1 MYTSFGHGHVIPSHL
16 PSDLKGSQFLVCS
29 RTRGGTTIGP
39 GCPADTHRCGWCL
52 NVLQQPI
59 IKWRRSIWDGSPAGP
74 RGPSV
79 FHEKQCPLPPP
90 HCFLSLQPTH
100 MASLRAYAS
109 LHQSVGPCQFSM
121 AFLHMGPDGW
131 FWRSEHPESTPASL
145 TYFYQSWVC
154 QWIYIFP
161 ESKG

>member
-29 RTRGGTTIGP
+29 GTRGSTTIGL
-39 GCPADTHRCGWCL
+39 GCPAGTHRRGWCL
-52 NVLQQPI
+52 SVLQHPI
-59 IKWRRSIWDGSPAGP
+59 VKWRRSIWDSSPAGP

-79 FHEKQCPLPPP
+79 SHEKQCPLPPP
-90 HCFLSLQPTH
+90 HCFLSLSTHPYGLINSICFPTP
-100 MASLRAYAS
+100 
-109 LHQSVGPCQFSM
+109 SVGPCQFSM
-121 AFLHMGPDGW
+121 AFLGPDGW
-131 FWRSEHPESTPASL
+131 FWRSGHPESTPASL
-145 TYFYQSWVC
+145 TSFYQSWVC